1 MTRYTRWTMPLLLCL
16 LTLSAPTSYAHGQ
29 ETMCVSKHDFR
40 EAVRAEC
47 RDYQAKAGQYD
58 VCRAHLA
65 KQVSAFDQ
73 CRGQLAVLVDI
84 DRRRIEA
91 EIKAA
96 EGYSV
101 WSVLTGVVVGVVAGI
116 IGALVVTAE

>member
-1 MTRYTRWTMPLLLCL
+1 M
-16 LTLSAPTSYAHGQ
+16 SYASGQ
-29 ETMCVSKHDFR
+29 ETMCVTKQDFR
-40 EAVRAEC
+40 EALRAEC
-47 RDYQAKAGQYD
+47 RDALAKAGQYD
-58 VCRAHLA
+58 TCRAHLA

-73 CRGQLAVLVDI
+73 CRGQLAVLVDV